1 LLFVSSEYS
10 SITVIPPNSDKFIEV
25 IVSTTDIGIFTGDN
39 STLVGSVSDVARLIN
54 TRGHIKS
61 YARMIVFLALG
72 GVFLDAYD
80 LTTLS
85 YGIDDVVRDFGLTPT
100 ITGVVTSSIMVG
112 TIFGN
117 LLGGWLTDKYGRYS
131 IFMADM
137 LFFVISAIVG
147 GLSPNVWVLIGARF
161 LMPVAMA
168 YLAEFSKFAGKGN
181 KAARLAAWC
190 PMWYAASSACF
201 FLIFGLYFLLPK
213 EHIDW
218 LWRASLLFSAVP
230 ALLIIAVRRKFM
242 NESPLW
248 AANQGD
254 LTAAVRIL
262 RDSYGINAHEDTS
275 ATPAPV
281 AAKSDKV
288 SFRVLFEKPYRE
300 RTIVAGVMNVCIAFE
315 YTAIAFF
322 LPSILAQF
330 LGAGVFETISA
341 SLGLN
346 ALFAF
351 TGGLLGMR
359 LAWKYPSRHVAIA
372 GFALQFVA
380 LVSLALIGRP
390 EAAAGI
396 IFAILMLVL
405 WLFAEGFGPGAQ
417 LMIYPALSYPTSIRA
432 TGVGFSRSLS
442 GIGSALALFILP
454 ILKAALGTNMFWAIT
469 PFAFVPII
477 FLLAVRYEPTRQDID
492 DQTTETADQAVVET
506 ARDPVAEQR

>member
-1 LLFVSSEYS
+1 MSTIPLENTLPVSEP
-10 SITVIPPNSDKFIEV
+10 VR
-25 IVSTTDIGIFTGDN
+25 
-39 STLVGSVSDVARLIN
+39 SVSDVARLIN
-54 TRGHIKS
+54 TRSEKNN

-85 YGIDDVVRDFGLTPT
+85 YGIDDVVREFQISPF
-100 ITGVVTSSIMVG
+100 ITGLVTSSIMVG
-112 TIFGN
+112 TIVGN
-117 LLGGWLTDKYGRYS
+117 LIGGWLTDKYGRYS
-131 IFMADM
+131 VFMADM
-137 LFFVISAIVG
+137 LFFVVSAIAA
-147 GLSPNVWVLIGARF
+147 GLAPNVWVLIGARF
-161 LMPVAMA
+161 LMGIGVGIDLPVAMS

-190 PMWYAASSACF
+190 PMWYAASTLCF
-201 FLIFGLYFLLPK
+201 LLIFGLYFLLPK
-213 EHIDW
+213 EHLDW
-218 LWRASLLFSAVP
+218 LWRASLLFGAVP
-230 ALLIIAVRRKFM
+230 ALLIIAVRSKFM

-254 LTAAVRIL
+254 LKSAVRIL
-262 RDSYGINAHEDTS
+262 RDSYGIHAHEAEPEAPPAS
-275 ATPAPV
+275 AAP
-281 AAKSDKV
+281 KV
-288 SFRVLFEKPYRE
+288 SFRVLFQKPWRE
-300 RTIVAGVMNVCIAFE
+300 RTIVAGVMNICISFE

-372 GFALQFVA
+372 GFALQFFA
-380 LVSLALIGRP
+380 LIALALIGHP
-390 EAAAGI
+390 EAVAGI
-396 IFAILMLVL
+396 VFAVLMLGL

-417 LMIYPALSYPTSIRA
+417 LMVYPALSYPTSIRA
-432 TGVGFSRSLS
+432 TGVGFSRALS

-454 ILKAALGTNMFWAIT
+454 MLQSALGTNMFWVVSLSALI
-469 PFAFVPII
+469 PIF
-477 FLLAVRYEPTRQDID
+477 FLLAVRHEPTRHDID
-492 DQTTETADQAVVET
+492 DLSPQE
-506 ARDPVAEQR
+506 

>member
-1 LLFVSSEYS
+1 M
-10 SITVIPPNSDKFIEV
+10 
-25 IVSTTDIGIFTGDN
+25 STLPIDTDIRGSASGSIPI
-39 STLVGSVSDVARLIN
+39 SSVSDVARLIN
-54 TRGHIKS
+54 TRSEKNS
-61 YARMIVFLALG
+61 YARMIIFLALG

-85 YGIDDVVRDFGLTPT
+85 YGIDDVVREFQLTPVL
-100 ITGVVTSSIMVG
+100 TGLVTSSIMIG
-112 TIFGN
+112 TIIGN
-117 LLGGWLTDKYGRYS
+117 LIGGWLTDKYGRYS

-137 LFFVISAIVG
+137 LFFVVSAIAA
-147 GLSPNVWVLIGARF
+147 GLAPNVWVLIGARF
-161 LMPVAMA
+161 LMGIGVGIDLPVAMS

-190 PMWYAASSACF
+190 PMWYAASSSCF
-201 FLIFGLYFLLPK
+201 LIIFGLYFLLP
-213 EHIDW
+213 EQHLDW
-218 LWRASLLFSAVP
+218 LWRASLLFGAVP

-254 LTAAVRIL
+254 LKGAARIL
-262 RDSYGINAHEDTS
+262 RDSYGIAAHEAVDKTS
-275 ATPAPV
+275 RKTSHQP
-281 AAKSDKV
+281 KV
-288 SFRVLFEKPYRE
+288 SFRVLFQKPYRE
-300 RTIVAGVMNVCIAFE
+300 RTIVAGVMNVCISFE

-372 GFALQFVA
+372 GFALQFIA
-380 LVSLALIGRP
+380 LIALALIGQP
-390 EAAAGI
+390 QATIGVVI
-396 IFAILMLVL
+396 AILMLGL

-454 ILKAALGTNMFWAIT
+454 LLQAAYGTNMFWIVSLSAII
-469 PFAFVPII
+469 PIF
-477 FLLAVRYEPTRQDID
+477 FLLAVRHEPTRQDID
-492 DQTTETADQAVVET
+492 DHHDQGAHHDLT
-506 ARDPVAEQR
+506 FDRD